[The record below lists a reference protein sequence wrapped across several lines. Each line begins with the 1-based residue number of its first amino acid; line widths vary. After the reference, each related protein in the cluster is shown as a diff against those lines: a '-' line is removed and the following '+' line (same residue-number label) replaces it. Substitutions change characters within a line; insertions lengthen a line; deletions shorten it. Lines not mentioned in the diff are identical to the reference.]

1 VRYHLS
7 AWGKA
12 LKAIEPTMANAHYYL
27 LSLDPIKERLSVF
40 GYMKNDLDRASEE
53 YLKIEREIAGNNFD
67 VVLVSA
73 ESLEALRRAYPNY
86 YLDTTIFLDLVKD
99 TVGSQGI
106 FIF

>member
-1 VRYHLS
+1 
-7 AWGKA
+7 
-12 LKAIEPTMANAHYYL
+12 
-27 LSLDPIKERLSVF
+27 
-40 GYMKNDLDRASEE
+40 MKNDLNRASEE